1 MARVTAIVI
10 LSIIG
15 LIAFIILVAGII
27 AIRSAK
33 VQPLMDIV
41 KTQRELIYKIE
52 ELADVERELSNP
64 LAWQVLKEIRDARK
78 KENSK

>member
-1 MARVTAIVI
+1 MTPIVI
-10 LSIIG
+10 LSLIG
-15 LIAFIILVAGII
+15 LVAFVFLIAGVVNV
-27 AIRSAK
+27 RQAK
-33 VQPLMDIV
+33 VKPLMDIV
-41 KTQRELIYKIE
+41 KAQRELIYKIE

>member
-1 MARVTAIVI
+1 MTPIVI
-10 LSIIG
+10 LSLIG
-15 LIAFIILVAGII
+15 LVAFVFLIAGIVNV
-27 AIRSAK
+27 RQAK
-33 VQPLMDIV
+33 VKPLMEIV
-41 KTQRELIYKIE
+41 KAQRDLIYKIE

>member
-1 MARVTAIVI
+1 VTAIVI

-41 KTQRELIYKIE
+41 KTQRDLILKIE

-64 LAWQVLKEIRDARK
+64 LAWQILKEIRDARK

>member
-1 MARVTAIVI
+1 MTPIVI
-10 LSIIG
+10 LSLIG
-15 LIAFIILVAGII
+15 LVAFVFLIAGIVNV
-27 AIRSAK
+27 RQAK
-33 VQPLMDIV
+33 VKPLMDIV
-41 KTQRELIYKIE
+41 KAQRELIYKIE